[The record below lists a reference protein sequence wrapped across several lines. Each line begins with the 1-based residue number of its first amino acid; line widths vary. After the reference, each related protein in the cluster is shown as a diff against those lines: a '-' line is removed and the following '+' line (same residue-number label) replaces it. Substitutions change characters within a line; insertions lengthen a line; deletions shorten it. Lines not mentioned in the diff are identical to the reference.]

1 MLPLLQDG
9 LLLQGRIFL
18 GLDLYWVYFPF
29 LSLVDMLRA
38 FDGRFGSQWFHF
50 LQGGPPLSGLDF
62 GPCPLFLF
70 LFFLPWVLSFL

>member
-1 MLPLLQDG
+1 MLPLSQDG
-9 LLLQGRIFL
+9 LLLQGRVFSRFGSLL
-18 GLDLYWVYFPF
+18 GLLP

-38 FDGRFGSQWFHF
+38 IDGRFGSQWFHF

-70 LFFLPWVLSFL
+70 LFLPWVLSFL